1 MPIQSTITPVTLSL
15 LNYRFIF
22 IIVLSVFYLSA
33 CGTTAGS
40 KQRNTRLAQL
50 YYGED
55 HFTKIK
61 QLTFSNENE
70 RASFTPDSNDILFQ
84 STHGALRCYA
94 IFLMKNDGSDINKIS
109 SGYGIATAASVSPDG
124 NSIIYSS
131 TQAFDEMCPTRPEFT
146 KDYVWLLNPQ
156 YDIFTSSI
164 SGGNATRLTKSDGY
178 DGGAV
183 YSPDGKKIVFSSSRS
198 GDLELYLMDSDGS
211 NLKQLT
217 NTPGYDGDAVFSR
230 DGNSIV
236 WRASR
241 PTGVAFQDY
250 RFQLS
255 QGKIRAGKFDIY
267 IMTLNTENL
276 TSGKVTR
283 LTNNGAANFSPTF
296 DPEGKNIIFSSNLSQ
311 KDGRNY
317 DLYSINLKT
326 KKQERLTYYSG
337 FDGYPVFSSDGKK
350 LLFTSSRNFRYKAET
365 NIYSV
370 NWVAEGIYN

>member
-1 MPIQSTITPVTLSL
+1 MPNHSATTSYLI
-15 LNYRFIF
+15 NFRFVF
-22 IIVLSVFYLSA
+22 VIVLSVLYLTS
-33 CGTTAGS
+33 CGTTGAS
-40 KQRNTRLAQL
+40 KQRNVRLAQL

-55 HFTKIK
+55 HLTKIK
-61 QLTFSNENE
+61 QLTFSGENI
-70 RASFTPDSNDILFQ
+70 RARFTPNDSDIIFQ
-84 STHGALRCYA
+84 STYGALRCYA
-94 IFLMKNDGSDINKIS
+94 IFLMNSDGTDINKLS

-124 NSIIYSS
+124 NTIIYSS
-131 TQAFDEMCPTRPEFT
+131 TQSFDEMCPTRPEFS
-146 KDYVWLLNPQ
+146 KDYVWLLNQQ

-164 SGGNATRLTKSDGY
+164 SGGNATQLTQSDGY

-183 YSPDGKKIVFSSSRS
+183 YSPNGKKILFSSNRS
-198 GDLELYLMDSDGS
+198 GDLELYLMDSDGR
-211 NLKQLT
+211 NVKQLT
-217 NTPGYDGDAVFSR
+217 NAPGYDGDAVFSR
-230 DGNSIV
+230 DGTRIV

-241 PTGVAFQDY
+241 PTGVEFQDY

-267 IMTLNTENL
+267 VMTLNTKNA
-276 TSGKVTR
+276 TTGKVIR

-296 DPEGKNIIFSSNLSQ
+296 DPKGNNIIFSSNMSQ

-337 FDGYPVFSSDGKK
+337 FDGYPIFSSDGKK

-365 NIYSV
+365 NIFSV